1 MIEVKVIIAAPELS
15 EAINNLAAAIS
26 NRPITTNNTTPVE
39 AKATPN
45 APAAF
50 VSTTPVQQATV
61 PDNSV
66 IATAPMTNP
75 TTAVPKT
82 APTVEIS
89 SVNTASPSEQPVKTY
104 TKEELSN
111 AGAALCEQG
120 KMADLIDLLAKYGV
134 QSIVELDKEHY
145 AAIAVDLKALGANL

>member
-1 MIEVKVIIAAPELS
+1 MIEVKVTIAAPELS
-15 EAINNLAAAIS
+15 EAINNLAAAIC
-26 NRPITTNNTTPVE
+26 NRPMTTNG
-39 AKATPN
+39 
-45 APAAF
+45 
-50 VSTTPVQQATV
+50 TTPVQQTVVSV
-61 PDNSV
+61 PDNGV

-82 APTVEIS
+82 APTAETS
-89 SVNTASPSEQPVKTY
+89 SVNTTSPSEQPAKTY

-120 KMADLIDLLAKYGV
+120 KMADLINLLAKYGV
-134 QSIVELDKEHY
+134 QSIVELGKEHY

>member
-1 MIEVKVIIAAPELS
+1 MTEVKVTIAAPELS

-26 NRPITTNNTTPVE
+26 NRSITTNTTPVE

-45 APAAF
+45 APVAF
-50 VSTTPVQQATV
+50 VNTTPAQQVTV
-61 PDNSV
+61 PDNGV

-75 TTAVPKT
+75 TTTVPKT
-82 APTVEIS
+82 ASTVKTS
-89 SVNTASPSEQPVKTY
+89 SVNTTSPSEQPAKTY

-120 KMADLIDLLAKYGV
+120 KMADLINLLAKYGV
-134 QSIVELDKEHY
+134 QSIVELGKEHY